1 MVKSPFYVDKK
12 PLTRADELRDQLNEL
27 EGRIGRLGYG
37 MGQEA
42 LTIPPLFDAV
52 SATMTLFQEEG
63 QAMRAEVARLEA
75 VSAGLRRKAAVFLRE
90 IGGAGVL
97 RDARRVH
104 QPDPANW
111 WWFLDDLISDRRRA
125 RLRKLLRL
133 AGAVAATLILLIVLY
148 QRFLAPDPAT
158 RARLEHRQNAERLVS
173 EGDLVGALKEVE
185 QALLIAPDDPY
196 LTILQGTLQQKLGR
210 RTMAEETFAVA
221 EAALGDQGRF
231 LLTRG
236 QAYLLLDQMPNALA
250 DAEAVIA
257 LDPESASGFM
267 LLGRTNELLGDY
279 PAAVVAYEQAAA
291 LAEIQG
297 DFQLAGTARVSM
309 GFLMQRLRAQPR
321 DDD

>member
-1 MVKSPFYVDKK
+1 MVKSPFYVDER

-27 EGRIGRLGYG
+27 EGRIGRLGHG

-52 SATMTLFQEEG
+52 TATLASFQEDG
-63 QAMRAEVARLEA
+63 QAMRAEVARLQA
-75 VSAGLRRKAAVFLRE
+75 VSAGLRRKSVVFLRE

-97 RDARRVH
+97 RDVRRVH

-111 WWFLDDLISDRRRA
+111 WWFLDDLLSDRRRA
-125 RLRKLLRL
+125 RFRQLLRL
-133 AGAVAATLILLIVLY
+133 AGIVAAILILLTALY

-158 RARLEHRQNAERLVS
+158 LARLEHRRTAERLIS

-185 QALLIAPDDPY
+185 QALLIAPNDPD
-196 LTILQGTLQQKLGR
+196 LTILRGTLQQELGQ

-221 EAALGDQGRF
+221 EAIVGDRGRF
-231 LLTRG
+231 LLARG
-236 QAYLLLDQMPNALA
+236 QAYLLLNQLPNALA

-267 LLGRTNELLGDY
+267 LLGHTNELLGDY
-279 PAAVVAYEQAAA
+279 SAAIVAYDQAAA
-291 LAEIQG
+291 LAELQG

-321 DDD
+321 EVN